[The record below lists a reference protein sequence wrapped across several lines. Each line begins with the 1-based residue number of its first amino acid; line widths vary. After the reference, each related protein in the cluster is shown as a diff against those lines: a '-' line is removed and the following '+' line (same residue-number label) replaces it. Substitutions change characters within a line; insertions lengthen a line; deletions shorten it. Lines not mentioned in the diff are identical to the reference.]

1 MRTKEYEGVDL
12 YRTEIF
18 LIARGTLTTED
29 EQHRLYQDL
38 LECLRTRARKLTFQ
52 HAKTTMHM
60 TSSGLSTQKIGAG
73 CNRHLTGKLLMP
85 SGFPAIISTLLYSG
99 R

>member
-12 YRTEIF
+12 YHTEIF

-38 LECLRTRARKLTFQ
+38 LECLAHSRTKIDLPTRQNDDAYDLIRSFN
-52 HAKTTMHM
+52 AKDRR
-60 TSSGLSTQKIGAG
+60 GL
-73 CNRHLTGKLLMP
+73 
-85 SGFPAIISTLLYSG
+85 
-99 R
+99 

>member
-38 LECLRTRARKLTFQ
+38 LECLAHSCTEIDLPTRQNDDAYDLIRSFN
-52 HAKTTMHM
+52 AKDRR
-60 TSSGLSTQKIGAG
+60 GL
-73 CNRHLTGKLLMP
+73 
-85 SGFPAIISTLLYSG
+85 
-99 R
+99 